1 MGLVGLLRRLYTNC
15 LAKCQTQTVLKN
27 VNCYFYYLYSVRMS
41 CEIKFYF
48 FTTLVKSWSDYFI
61 SLKYCFLMN
70 KSPYKNEG
78 RDINLYILIPNL
90 TVQKY
95 ILGGPRMGSIPM
107 CGRKIESSP
116 EKWSCCKLHRYH
128 HLLCSASLPATQE
141 SSRKQTLTSEPIL
154 PTYSPRHLKT
164 LKKVRHF
171 HI

>member
-1 MGLVGLLRRLYTNC
+1 MGLIGLLRRLNESLYTNC
-15 LAKCQTQTVLKN
+15 LAKCLTQRVLKN

-78 RDINLYILIPNL
+78 RGTNLYILIPNL

-95 ILGGPRMGSIPM
+95 ILWGSSNGEHSNVWKKNREKPRKLILLQAPPVPPPTLPLSQLYRNHP
-107 CGRKIESSP
+107 ES
-116 EKWSCCKLHRYH
+116 KL
-128 HLLCSASLPATQE
+128 
-141 SSRKQTLTSEPIL
+141 
-154 PTYSPRHLKT
+154 
-164 LKKVRHF
+164 
-171 HI
+171 